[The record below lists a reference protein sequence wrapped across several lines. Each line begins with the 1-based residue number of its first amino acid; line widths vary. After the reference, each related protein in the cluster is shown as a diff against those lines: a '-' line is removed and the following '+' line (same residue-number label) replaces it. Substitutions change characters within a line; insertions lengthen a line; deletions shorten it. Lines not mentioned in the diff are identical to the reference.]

1 MKNKKSSYKLKKLIS
16 NFLKKKKLKLNESN
30 IFLNL
35 DSLETVELL
44 SLIEKKFKIK
54 TNRMELLD
62 KVKVPITYF
71 KVK

>member
-1 MKNKKSSYKLKKLIS
+1 MKSKKNSDKLKILIS
-16 NFLKKKKLKLNESN
+16 NFLKKKKLKLNENN

>member
-1 MKNKKSSYKLKKLIS
+1 MKSKKNSDKLKILIS
-16 NFLKKKKLKLNESN
+16 NFLKKKKLKLNENN

-54 TNRMELLD
+54 TNRMDLLD
-62 KVKVPITYF
+62 KAKYQ
-71 KVK
+71 

>member
-1 MKNKKSSYKLKKLIS
+1 MKNKKNSYKLKKLIS

-54 TNRMELLD
+54 SNRMELLD

>member
-1 MKNKKSSYKLKKLIS
+1 MKIKSSYKLKKLIS
-16 NFLKKKKLKLNESN
+16 NFKKKLKKLNESN

>member
-1 MKNKKSSYKLKKLIS
+1 MKSKKNSDKLKILIS
-16 NFLKKKKLKLNESN
+16 NFLKKKKLKLNENN

-54 TNRMELLD
+54 TNRMDLLD
-62 KVKVPITYF
+62 KAKVPITYF
-71 KVK
+71 KFK

>member
-1 MKNKKSSYKLKKLIS
+1 MKNKKNSYKLKKLIS

>member
-1 MKNKKSSYKLKKLIS
+1 MKNKKNSYKLKKLIS

-54 TNRMELLD
+54 TNRMVLLD